1 MKKSSKKWL
10 SLLSVMALG
19 NLTPIN
25 ILAEDSTSVEE
36 TSIETQAVKSDDS
49 TTTESSNEGT
59 SKVEYASEY
68 LEKYQEQD

>member
-10 SLLSVMALG
+10 SLLSIMVLG

-36 TSIETQAVKSDDS
+36 TSIETQAVK
-49 TTTESSNEGT
+49 
-59 SKVEYASEY
+59 
-68 LEKYQEQD
+68 